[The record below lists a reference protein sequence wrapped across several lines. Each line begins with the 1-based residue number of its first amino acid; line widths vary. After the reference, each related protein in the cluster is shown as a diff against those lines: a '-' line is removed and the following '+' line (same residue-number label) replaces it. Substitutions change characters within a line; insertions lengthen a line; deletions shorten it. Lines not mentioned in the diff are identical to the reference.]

1 MKYGVIGTG
10 YWGSNHARVAAEL
23 VDEGILESVV
33 FCDVDEDRVAELA
46 SSYSVE
52 YVTDYRELPET
63 GVDAVTIATPS
74 PTHHE
79 VATYLLT
86 EGVDCLVE
94 KPLALNS
101 EDAWDM
107 VRTAEEEGR
116 VLGVGH
122 IFRYHPA
129 LNNLKNRIERGEL
142 GKIKYLNTAR
152 FSFRVPR
159 ETAGVLYSLAVHDID
174 ISNYLLERRPES
186 LYCNLDKII
195 RDDVDETATVVLDY
209 GDATSVINE
218 SWQVP
223 VYGKRRDLTVV
234 GSEKAAYIDYLDD
247 NVVELYDSRVRDDG
261 GDLRA
266 KSEGKQVYETDN
278 KEPLKVEVSEFV
290 EACRSGDGLRAP
302 GEVGAE
308 TVELLELSEKS
319 SSEEHVVRVNSSTR

>member
-10 YWGSNHARVAAEL
+10 YWGSNHARVATEL
-23 VDEGILESVV
+23 VDEGVLDSVV
-33 FCDVDEDRVAELA
+33 FCDVDEDRVKELA
-46 SSYSVE
+46 SSYGVE
-52 YVTDYRELPET
+52 HTTDYKELGSM
-63 GVDAVTIATPS
+63 GVDAVTVATPS

-79 VATYLLT
+79 IATYLL
-86 EGVDCLVE
+86 EDGVDCLVE

-101 EDAWDM
+101 EEAWDM
-107 VRTAEEEGR
+107 VETADAEGR
-116 VLGVGH
+116 TLGVGH

-129 LNNLKNRIERGEL
+129 LSDLKRRIERGEL
-142 GKIKYLNTAR
+142 GRIKYLNTAR

-159 ETAGVLYSLAVHDID
+159 ATAGALYSLAVHDID
-174 ISNYLLERRPES
+174 ISNYLLESRPES
-186 LYCNLDKII
+186 LYCNLDSFI
-195 RDDVDETATVVLDY
+195 REDIDETATVVLDY

-234 GSEKAAYIDYLDD
+234 GTEKSAYVDYLEDT
-247 NVVELYDSRVRDDG
+247 VVEMYDSRITRDDG
-261 GDLRA
+261 EMRA
-266 KSEGKQVYETDN
+266 KSEGKQVYETEN

-319 SSEEHVVRVNSSTR
+319 ASENRVLPVE